1 MPHQDNFLVVS
12 LVSRSLEAQLEEK
25 QESMMQAGFDCS
37 SRDYDETEH
46 SSIGVFASVFL
57 IVRTGE

>member
-1 MPHQDNFLVVS
+1 
-12 LVSRSLEAQLEEK
+12 
-25 QESMMQAGFDCS
+25 MQAGFDCS